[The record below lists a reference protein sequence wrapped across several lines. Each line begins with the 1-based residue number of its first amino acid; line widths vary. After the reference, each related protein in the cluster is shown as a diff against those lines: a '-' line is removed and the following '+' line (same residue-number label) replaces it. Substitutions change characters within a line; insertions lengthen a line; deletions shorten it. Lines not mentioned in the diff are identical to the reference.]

1 MNQEA
6 FRHLRIQRGLTQEE
20 LSYRSGVSVRTI
32 RNVECGLIERPR
44 RKSVDLLLDVLD
56 PEHRHVHRA
65 PLDRIRPG
73 TGAWRGPRP
82 PHTSLV
88 GRAQEVRELADLVL
102 ANQVVTVT
110 GPGGAGKSRVALAV
124 AENVGPRFADGVAV
138 VQLGSVPREQDLDP
152 ESAVKHAMEAVQ
164 DLLAGADGPDRPDL
178 LLVLDNA
185 EHLAA
190 TVPAVVN
197 RLLNEHPRLHV
208 LVTSR
213 RACPLHG
220 TRIWELRPLSAEAA
234 VELLTERVPMSC
246 PALDLSDE
254 QPRLAEL
261 TARLDR
267 LPRLLEFAAHRL
279 RTTPLSLLLSHP
291 HGMALLGS
299 TDTSVLP
306 HQRGVEDSL
315 RWSLDLLDE
324 RHQQVLARLANAPEG
339 AALDVGDAVAAGFT
353 VAQTME
359 LLADLV
365 DASLLEVKRG
375 RSYEY
380 RMLRHV
386 RALLADS
393 GAREDPAGG
402 PADGPATDPATDPV
416 TGPVTG
422 RVTRPRT
429 EPATDPVTDRV
440 TGRVTGPLTDPAR
453 RPGTAPRCER

>member
-6 FRHLRIQRGLTQEE
+6 IRHLRIQRGLTQEE

-32 RNVECGLIERPR
+32 RNVECGVIERPR
-44 RKSVDLLLDVLD
+44 RKSVDLLLAVLD

-65 PLDRIRPG
+65 PLDQIRLG

-138 VQLGSVPREQDLDP
+138 VQMGSVPREQDLDA
-152 ESAVKHAMEAVQ
+152 ESAVKYALEAVYE
-164 DLLAGADGPDRPDL
+164 LLADADGPDRPDL

-190 TVPAVVN
+190 TVPVVVN
-197 RLLNEHPRLHV
+197 RLLNERPRLHV
-208 LVTSR
+208 LITSR

-220 TRIWELRPLSAEAA
+220 AKIWELRPLSTEAA
-234 VELLTERVPMSC
+234 VELLTERARMSC

-261 TARLDR
+261 AGRLDC

-279 RTTPLSLLLSHP
+279 RTAPLSLLLSDP
-291 HGMALLGS
+291 HGTALLGS
-299 TDTSVLP
+299 ADTSVLP
-306 HQRGVEDSL
+306 HQRSVEDSL

-324 RHQQVLARLANAPEG
+324 RHQEVLARLADGPEST
-339 AALDVGDAVAAGFT
+339 ALDVGGAVEAGST
-353 VAQTME
+353 VAQTVE

-380 RMLRHV
+380 RMLRHI
-386 RALLADS
+386 RALLTGA
-393 GAREDPAGG
+393 GARGGAPAGSG
-402 PADGPATDPATDPV
+402 ERAW
-416 TGPVTG
+416 
-422 RVTRPRT
+422 
-429 EPATDPVTDRV
+429 
-440 TGRVTGPLTDPAR
+440 
-453 RPGTAPRCER
+453 TAAEGC